1 MNYKTNIK
9 SILNRLTL
17 IVAVI
22 SFFLVNTSLSAQVNI
37 TFKNNTLLLDNSVI
51 KREIAIGEGGQLTTN
66 SFKLLADNKEFILNN
81 ANLNKED
88 TADFS
93 VSNSDEFACLVNDKE
108 YNGFSGWDY
117 VSHSKVEDGIKL
129 ILKSKD
135 ADFKVGITYLIYPNL
150 PIIRKKI
157 EFTNIGD
164 SDLKLESLD
173 IERLKIVGGGVG
185 TACWVMDDYGR
196 QKHLGQFVGEW
207 YDPIVVVHNH
217 VGRHGVFVGNEAP
230 GVMKRTSAF
239 LKPSLVTSG
248 LTHIEQNF
256 GFRQWIKPGE
266 TWESTWVFSG
276 VYANTDDPTA
286 CINTA
291 VNNFVRK
298 HMGCQI
304 FKVQKKPVFVYNTW
318 VPFKHN
324 INEKMIYE
332 LVDACAE
339 IGIEEFVID
348 DGWQE
353 SYGDWGVN
361 KEKFPNGLKPV
372 FDYIKS
378 KGMKPGVWISL
389 CSAETKSEVYK
400 NHPEWT
406 VRKAN
411 GDDINLHSDREN
423 LYGWESKSMCMTT
436 GWKDYIRDVI
446 LGMVNDYGLEY
457 IKGDFAVVT
466 GAYTSDK
473 TRSGCYAKNHNH
485 IDRNESM
492 LEMYQATWQLFDEL
506 HEVAP
511 QLFIDCT
518 FETMGALHLIDFDMC
533 KHADGNWL
541 SNYYDRSPLGGL
553 KVRRLAWSRTPAIPA
568 ASLVIGNQCLDD
580 PNFMYSFKS
589 LAGTLP
595 IVLGDPRELSIEQ
608 RKEIKAMADWLKEMQ
623 GKHDFMSYRQDLPG
637 FGEPQDGFWD
647 GFQRINT
654 DTKSG
659 GIIGVFKQKSFK
671 NEMWI
676 TLNYLNPNTE
686 YLVNLA
692 PSGKTVFKGTGEELR
707 TKGFKVKYEKHF
719 DGELYEVT
727 KVN

>member
-1 MNYKTNIK
+1 MKKIIVTLLIVLFGSTIPTAAQVVITFNDNI
-9 SILNRLTL
+9 LTL
-17 IVAVI
+17 ENGVI
-22 SFFLVNTSLSAQVNI
+22 QRQITIDKNGSF
-37 TFKNNTLLLDNSVI
+37 
-51 KREIAIGEGGQLTTN
+51 TTN
-66 SFKLLADNKEFILNN
+66 SYKLLDGNKEFILNN
-81 ANLNKED
+81 ANFNKKD
-88 TADFS
+88 ADKFS
-93 VSNSDEFACLVNDKE
+93 VSNSDEFAFKLNDNE
-108 YNGFSGWDY
+108 FTGLSGWEY
-117 VSHSKVEDGIKL
+117 VRYKEIEDGIKL
-129 ILKSKD
+129 ILKSKNS
-135 ADFKVGITYLIYPNL
+135 ALQLGITYLIYPDL

-157 EFTNIGD
+157 EFRNTGSSEI
-164 SDLKLESLD
+164 KIESLD

-185 TACWVMDDYGR
+185 TACWVMNNYGR

-217 VGRHGVFVGNEAP
+217 KAQNGVFVGNEAP
-230 GVMKRTSAF
+230 GVMKRTSTF
-239 LKPSLVTSG
+239 LKPGLVTSG

-256 GFRQWIKPGE
+256 GFRKWIEPGE
-266 TWESTWVFSG
+266 SWESPWVFSG
-276 VYANTDDPTA
+276 IYANSDDPVA
-286 CINTA
+286 CLNTS
-291 VNNFVRK
+291 VNDFVHK

-318 VPFKHN
+318 VPFKHD

-332 LVDACAE
+332 LVDACADL
-339 IGIEEFVID
+339 GVEEFVID

-361 KEKFPNGLKPV
+361 KQKFPNGLKPV
-372 FDYIKS
+372 FDYVKS

-411 GDDINLHSDREN
+411 GDDINLHSDKDN
-423 LYGWESKSMCMTT
+423 LYGWESRSMCMTT

-457 IKGDFAVVT
+457 IKGDFAAVT

-473 TRSGCYAKNHNH
+473 TRSGCHAKDHNH
-485 IDRNESM
+485 KDRNESM
-492 LEMYQATWQLFDEL
+492 LEMYRATWQLFDEL
-506 HEVAP
+506 HKAAP
-511 QLFIDCT
+511 NLFIDCT

-541 SNYYDRSPLGGL
+541 SNYTDRSPLGAL
-553 KVRRLAWSRTPAIPA
+553 KVRQLAWSRTPSIPA
-568 ASLVIGNQCLDD
+568 SSLVIGNQCLDA

-589 LAGTLP
+589 LAGSLP
-595 IVLGDPRELSIEQ
+595 IVLGDPRELSKEQ
-608 RKEIKAMADWLKEMQ
+608 RQEIKAMAHWLKEMQ
-623 GKHDFMSYRQDLPG
+623 ANHDFMSYRQDLPG

-659 GIIGVFKQKSFK
+659 GIVGVFKQKSYK
-671 NEMWI
+671 NEMWV
-676 TLNYLNPNTE
+676 TVDYLDPEAEYEVSQAPN
-686 YLVNLA
+686 
-692 PSGKTVFKGTGEELR
+692 GKSVFKGTGEELR
-707 TKGFKVKYEKHF
+707 TKGFKVRFEAYF
-719 DGELYEVT
+719 DGELYEV
-727 KVN
+727 KRIN